1 MNKEKLMK
9 IAIHKSTWGFSSDWI
24 EYCVRHNIEYKIV
37 NCYSSDII
45 KQIDD
50 CDVLLWH
57 HHHMLAKDTLF
68 AKQLL
73 FSVNQAGKVVFP
85 DFYTNWHFD
94 DKVGQKYLLEAIKA
108 PFAPT
113 WVFYD
118 KNEALEWL
126 QRATFPMVFKLRG
139 GSGSSNVRLVKTHS
153 HAKKLVKKAFGRG
166 FSPYNKVGDIK
177 EQIRKFTWE
186 KDRVVCFLKSL
197 RRLVFST
204 LFARTIGYHKGYILF
219 QKYYE
224 KNKFDIRV
232 IVIGERAFAIKRLV
246 RKNDFR
252 ASGSG
257 SIMYDKN
264 EIDADTVFAIVS
276 REIEDNVFDLVNA
289 LLENNKE
296 KVFKVYYDL
305 IEHNVKSTAII
316 SVVSSK
322 FLEIL
327 YTKSLMSIRYSKEDI
342 AKFFG
347 YSSGRV
353 FYMMKNASEV
363 SYDVLYENIK
373 SLAELD
379 YQIKSGKI
387 DKDLGPELYFIS
399 K

>member
-1 MNKEKLMK
+1 MNRNCYLFYGNDHFLIKKETDLVFQENEIDLKTVEFYDAEEEGIDAAITSAMTLPFLADKKGVVIKNALFLAGKTKLADPEAEKLINFCNMK
-9 IAIHKSTWGFSSDWI
+9 SEETILVIQVT
-24 EYCVRHNIEYKIV
+24 EE
-37 NCYSSDII
+37 
-45 KQIDD
+45 QID
-50 CDVLLWH
+50 LKNR
-57 HHHMLAKDTLF
+57 LAKFLSKNIMVKKFIINDKSFDVYDYVKKEL
-68 AKQLL
+68 AKHNLKIQ
-73 FSVNQAGKVVFP
+73 
-85 DFYTNWHFD
+85 
-94 DKVGQKYLLEAIKA
+94 
-108 PFAPT
+108 PFALSQFINRANT
-113 WVFYD
+113 NMD
-118 KNEALEWL
+118 NLNNEL
-126 QRATFPMVFKLRG
+126 QKL
-139 GSGSSNVRLVKTHS
+139 
-153 HAKKLVKKAFGRG
+153 
-166 FSPYNKVGDIK
+166 I
-177 EQIRKFTWE
+177 
-186 KDRVVCFLKSL
+186 
-197 RRLVFST
+197 
-204 LFARTIGYHKGYILF
+204 
-219 QKYYE
+219 YY
-224 KNKFDIRV
+224 
-232 IVIGERAFAIKRLV
+232 A
-246 RKNDFR
+246 
-252 ASGSG
+252 
-257 SIMYDKN
+257 YDKN